1 MSQDH
6 GDSPTISTHPKTAPL
21 RKNSGFKLPSVA
33 YSPNPNEHGDDSEED
48 EEDEDETDDEN
59 DDNISLPRGM
69 LGTRSTMTLSP
80 PKLPLLFFEED
91 SIGQIDFAYQ
101 TSGAPSSTH
110 SQTSL
115 TGLNGRKSSEKPDLN
130 ARRGADERS
139 RSHSSTRGM
148 QIEQSSGTE
157 RTANTSEPV
166 LVRKSSPR
174 PFTPPIN
181 TAFPKKQVSD
191 SVNQQVQSSD
201 KDEGDTSGE
210 QGVRGHSFYWHSPGS
225 GSSSDEEDNPLTS
238 LPNGTKSGHKADS
251 QSENSKKEVPT
262 EPVIE
267 PLIIRPIINTI
278 PESSLT
284 SATALGFGGP
294 SDWQHFNDYDAEE
307 VDDLALYISD
317 KPKTVELPAGTPVKE
332 DGEKLDPTLSP
343 RRLVG
348 AERDTLPTIQERA
361 SEILEDG
368 KGSEASQI
376 KTSDRSSAAS
386 TGSQGSLQKSIIER
400 TITQQSS
407 LINQD
412 DSGVSI
418 QSSLKP
424 EEDILDTGAK
434 KSSNESMISQTKK
447 EGEATG
453 SDKKRAVPP
462 HVTHSRVTSDPSV
475 QSSGLNSPVDEDD
488 GRERIIISLQ
498 MPDGEKDKKNK
509 EPSPPRTTG
518 NDDGSRER
526 NLAIA
531 TNLEPKTVESP
542 ELLRTG
548 RMSVF
553 PQSIEMENPYAG
565 LDPWA
570 KASLNRYV
578 KLLKEEAAAQSDEEK
593 FTLFIKFMDRERRNR
608 TALYDMDEDSENE
621 STLQFN
627 KITDDSG
634 KIRSRVSLKRKA
646 APVIP
651 DLDTMPV
658 QALQT
663 EEPARADTMPLQR
676 PGATNERQNSEGSL
690 SNLKAAEKNQQ
701 PMTAPLQQASFTG
714 AAAADDSYV
723 TAETPNEDKPQSLNT
738 RQVKEKGSGTFTDR
752 ESTYIRDKAVKE
764 KSSGKTGL
772 SLSALKKK
780 ALDLGGRSIAKDR
793 NTTPINLQTLLMKA
807 SDDSKKPASPVLA
820 NRTAPPLTT
829 PTPPP
834 PPPVP
839 NVEPQAAATPE
850 KRDNGA
856 DKADEAEGRQYEGDK
871 AANRQTIYRPFS
883 GHLRQRSVLRS
894 NPESKRSSVFDRKSL
909 AAEAS
914 FPRSPIN
921 ALDAKPFEEHQKPRT
936 KPVNYR
942 YTILEPLLL
951 VVPQEG
957 ITHAEPQQL
966 TRLRQSMDA
975 IRDDFSFIHKTVL
988 SWDADAKKGRE
999 RNDKERQSRTAQNEA
1014 RIDALFNENEIG
1026 YGDISQLEAEFKRQ
1040 EATKKAQEDR
1050 DEVDTFVANVFDVV
1064 WKRINYEMDQ
1074 LQPLYDQCT
1083 ELVSNASAG
1092 RTMFED
1098 FEDTVPV
1105 ASAMEVLLILYQKL
1119 MVRHQKAFEAVLE
1132 RDRRLKKTEVA
1143 PWNAMGSN
1151 EKVKK
1156 IEKRFEDAEKKAI
1169 LEFCR
1174 QRDDRAG
1181 VLMEVLDHN
1190 TLRGVGANQDYME
1203 SIMQAVRKISTEVQA
1218 SGNSIANDD
1227 VVSQDEVLKAQT
1239 ITTSL
1244 ARSSEQLVQTF
1255 HVADM
1260 LLNAADYEVSVANAK
1275 LSNADAAAFKR
1286 LREAKAK
1293 EDTKLVMDLEHR
1305 MNLIRGDTSRTQEEI
1320 KKLLSLIS
1328 RKTDSSEALPRGS
1341 IEKQS
1346 ASSHGLEDQDR
1357 GSRVMSKGAEE
1368 ITNNKA
1374 RRLPRKLQ

>member
-1 MSQDH
+1 MSQEH

-33 YSPNPNEHGDDSEED
+33 YSPNPNEHGEDSE
-48 EEDEDETDDEN
+48 EEDEDEDDTDDEN

-69 LGTRSTMTLSP
+69 LGTRSTMALSP

-115 TGLNGRKSSEKPDLN
+115 AALNGRKSSEKSDLA
-130 ARRGADERS
+130 ARRETDERS

-148 QIEQSSGTE
+148 QIEQNGANE
-157 RTANTSEPV
+157 RTADTLEPIH
-166 LVRKSSPR
+166 LRKHSPR
-174 PFTPPIN
+174 PFTPSIN
-181 TAFPKKQVSD
+181 TVFPKKQVPGA
-191 SVNQQVQSSD
+191 VNQQTQSSD
-201 KDEGDTSGE
+201 KDEGDTSGS

-225 GSSSDEEDNPLTS
+225 GSSSDEEDDPLTS
-238 LPNGTKSGHKADS
+238 QPNGANSEHKAES
-251 QSENSKKEVPT
+251 PLENTKKEGPK

-267 PLIIRPIINTI
+267 PLIIRPIVNTV

-317 KPKTVELPAGTPVKE
+317 KPKTVELPAGTPVTE
-332 DGEKLDPTLSP
+332 DGDKLDSALSP

-368 KGSEASQI
+368 KSSGASQI

-386 TGSQGSLQKSIIER
+386 TESQGSLQKSIIER
-400 TITQQSS
+400 TTTQQSS
-407 LINQD
+407 LVNQD
-412 DSGVSI
+412 DSGASV
-418 QSSLKP
+418 QSSLMP
-424 EEDILDTGAK
+424 EEAALDVGAK
-434 KSSNESMISQTKK
+434 KSSNESMKSQTKK
-447 EGEATG
+447 EGEVMG
-453 SDKKRAVPP
+453 LEKKQVVPS
-462 HVTHSRVTSDPSV
+462 HVTHSRVTSDPSI

-498 MPDGEKDKKNK
+498 MPDREKDKKNK

-518 NDDGSRER
+518 TDESSRER

-531 TNLEPKTVESP
+531 TNLEPKIVESP

-553 PQSIEMENPYAG
+553 PQSIEIENPYAG

-578 KLLKEEAAAQSDEEK
+578 KLLKEEAAAQTDEEK

-627 KITDDSG
+627 KVTDDSG

-651 DLDTMPV
+651 ALDTMPIQV
-658 QALQT
+658 LQT
-663 EEPARADTMPLQR
+663 QESAHGDTMPLQR
-676 PGATNERQNSEGSL
+676 PIATNERQNSESSL
-690 SNLKAAEKNQQ
+690 NNSKAAEKIQQ
-701 PMTAPLQQASFTG
+701 PMTAPPQQASFTG
-714 AAAADDSYV
+714 VTAADESHV
-723 TAETPNEDKPQSLNT
+723 TADTPIEDKPQPLNT

-807 SDDSKKPASPVLA
+807 SDDNKKPASPVLA
-820 NRTAPPLTT
+820 NRTAPPLST

-834 PPPVP
+834 LPVT

-856 DKADEAEGRQYEGDK
+856 DKIDEAEGRQYEGDK
-871 AANRQTIYRPFS
+871 AENRQTIYRPFS

-921 ALDAKPFEEHQKPRT
+921 TLNAKPFEEHQKPRT
-936 KPVNYR
+936 KPINYR

-988 SWDADAKKGRE
+988 TWDSDAKKGRE
-999 RNDKERQSRTAQNEA
+999 RNDKERQSRTTQNEA

-1050 DEVDTFVANVFDVV
+1050 DEVDTFVEKVFDVV
-1064 WKRINYEMDQ
+1064 WKRIHYEMDQ

-1098 FEDTVPV
+1098 SEDTVPV

-1132 RDRRLKKTEVA
+1132 RDRRLKKTEIA
-1143 PWNAMGSN
+1143 PWNALGSN

-1203 SIMQAVRKISTEVQA
+1203 SIMQAVRKISTETQA
-1218 SGNSIANDD
+1218 SGNSIADDD
-1227 VVSQDEVLKAQT
+1227 VVSSDEVLKAQT

-1305 MNLIRGDTSRTQEEI
+1305 MNLIRGDTSRTLEEI

-1328 RKTDSSEALPRGS
+1328 RKTDSNEPLPRGS
-1341 IEKQS
+1341 IDKQG
-1346 ASSHGLEDQDR
+1346 ANNLGLEDQDR
-1357 GSRVMSKGAEE
+1357 GSRVFSKGAEE
-1368 ITNNKA
+1368 ISNNKA
-1374 RRLPRKLQ
+1374 RRLPRKL